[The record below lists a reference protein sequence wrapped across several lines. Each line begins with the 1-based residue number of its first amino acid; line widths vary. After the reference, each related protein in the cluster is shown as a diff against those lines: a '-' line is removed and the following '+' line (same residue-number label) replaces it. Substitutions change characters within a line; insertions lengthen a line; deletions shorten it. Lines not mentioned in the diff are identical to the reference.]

1 MKSSLTIGAALLL
14 TTSMAH
20 AVGLDRSAQNI
31 GIIFE
36 DGNYAELSFG
46 YVMPDVT
53 GKDVAMFGGRDTG
66 NVAEDY
72 SIAGLGYKTD
82 INDQMSFSLIID
94 EPYGADVQ
102 YPVGES
108 FALGGTAATLDSVA
122 FTGILRYK
130 LNDNVSFHGGVR
142 AQAISAS
149 VTLDGFAYGFP
160 PVAPPRGINGYS
172 VDFERH
178 VGFGYVVGAA
188 YEIPD
193 IALRVALTYFSEVE
207 HRFQTKDNLFTTSP
221 TTVTTPQAVNLDF
234 QTGVAADTLVFGS
247 IRWAEYSVV
256 KVTPE
261 NFGRATRGAS
271 LTNIE
276 DGFGYTLGVGRRFSD
291 QWSGSFSVGYE
302 PEGDDLVSPLAPTNG
317 NYSVGFGAEY
327 TMDNVILSGGA
338 RYIVPGDASP
348 ATGTPST
355 ARASFSDNSAVALG
369 FKVAY
374 TY

>member
-1 MKSSLTIGAALLL
+1 MKTTLTLGAGLLM
-14 TTSMAH
+14 TTTMAH

-46 YVMPDVT
+46 YVMPDVS
-53 GKDVAMFGGRDTG
+53 GNDVATFGGRDTG

-72 SIAGLGYKTD
+72 GIGGLGYKTD
-82 INDQMSFSLIID
+82 IDDQLSFALIID

-102 YPVGES
+102 YELGAS
-108 FALGGTAATLDSVA
+108 RALGGTAATLDSVA
-122 FTGILRYK
+122 LSGILRYK
-130 LNDNVSFHGGVR
+130 FNENVSVHGGLR
-142 AQAISAS
+142 AQATSAS

-160 PVAPPRGINGYS
+160 PARPPFGINGYS
-172 VDFERH
+172 VDFDRH
-178 VGFGYVVGAA
+178 VGFGYLVGAA

-193 IALRVALTYFSEVE
+193 IALRVALTYFSEIE
-207 HRFQTKDNLFTTSP
+207 HRFQTTDNLGTAEP
-221 TTVTTPQAVNLDF
+221 TTVTTPQAVNIDF
-234 QTGVAADTLVFGS
+234 QTGIAADTLLFGS

-256 KVTPE
+256 KVEPA
-261 NFGRATRGAS
+261 NFPAGS

-291 QWSGSFSVGYE
+291 EWAGSFSVGYE
-302 PEGDDLVSPLAPTNG
+302 PEGDVLVSPLAPTNG
-317 NYSVGFGAEY
+317 NYSVGLGAEY
-327 TMDNVILSGGA
+327 TMDNVILSGGV
-338 RYIVPGDASP
+338 RYIAPGDAS
-348 ATGTPST
+348 AQTRDT
-355 ARASFSDNSAVALG
+355 ARANFADNSAVAVG

>member
-1 MKSSLTIGAALLL
+1 MKQTLTVGAALLM

-31 GIIFE
+31 GIIFQ

-46 YVMPDVT
+46 YVMPEVD
-53 GKDVAMFGGRDTG
+53 GEDLGGGPETG

-72 SIAGLGYKTD
+72 SILGLGYKAD
-82 INDQMSFSLIID
+82 INDQLSFSLIID
-94 EPYGADVQ
+94 EPYGADVL
-102 YPVGES
+102 YPEGES
-108 FALGGTAATLDSVA
+108 DNLGGTAATLDSVA
-122 FTGILRYK
+122 FTGLVRYK
-130 LNDNVSFHGGVR
+130 LNENISFHGGIR
-142 AQAISAS
+142 AQSTEAE
-149 VTLDGFAYGFP
+149 VTLAGAAYGMLS
-160 PVAPPRGINGYS
+160 GYN
-172 VDFERH
+172 VVLDRH
-178 VGFGYVVGAA
+178 IGYGYAIGAA

-193 IALRVALTYFSEVE
+193 IALRVALTYFSEIE
-207 HRFQTKDNLFTTSP
+207 HEFDTTERFGPNPVPTVDP

-234 QTGVAADTLVFGS
+234 QTGIAADTLLFGS

-261 NFGRATRGAS
+261 NFGAETGGAS

-276 DGFGYTLGVGRRFSD
+276 DGFGYTVGIGRRFSD
-291 QWSGSFSVGYE
+291 AWSGSLTVGYE

-317 NYSVGFGAEY
+317 NYSVGVGAQY
-327 TMDNVILSGGA
+327 TMDNVILSGGV
-338 RYIVPGDASP
+338 RYIVPGDATAETSVP
-348 ATGTPST
+348 A
-355 ARASFSDNSAVALG
+355 ADFSDNSAVAVG